1 MQRILVCLDSLP
13 RSTAVLAAAVD
24 LATRTGAKL
33 DLLRTVG
40 IPTDIHGGLVGLS
53 PAELS
58 ERLAEWAHAD
68 LATFAASA
76 PPGMVEGRH
85 VRVGTPWDAICRE
98 AISLDVDLIVLG
110 SHGHTVLDRLLGT
123 TAARVVNHAD
133 RSVLVVRE
141 KGKEAPIG

>member
-1 MQRILVCLDSLP
+1 MVLD
-13 RSTAVLAAAVD
+13 AAVD
-24 LATRTGAKL
+24 LASRTGAKL
-33 DLLRTVG
+33 ELLRTVG
-40 IPTDIHGGLVGLS
+40 IPTDIHGGMVGLS

-68 LATFAASA
+68 LATFAARA
-76 PPGMVEGRH
+76 PAGMVEGRH

-98 AISLDVDLIVLG
+98 AVALDVDVIVLG

-133 RSVLVVRE
+133 RTVLVVRE
-141 KGKEAPIG
+141 KGSPA

>member
-1 MQRILVCLDSLP
+1 MKRILVCLDSSSRAP
-13 RSTAVLAAAVD
+13 GVLTAAVD

-33 DLLRTVG
+33 ELLRTVG
-40 IPTDIHGGLVGLS
+40 IPTDVHGGLVGLT

-68 LATFAASA
+68 LAAFAQSA
-76 PPGMVEGRH
+76 PDGMVAGRH
-85 VRVGTPWDAICRE
+85 VRVGTAWDAICRE
-98 AISLDVDLIVLG
+98 AIALDVDLVVLG
-110 SHGHTVLDRLLGT
+110 SHGHTVLDRVIGT

-141 KGKEAPIG
+141 RGA